1 MINLILVGWMA
12 LAIIII
18 IATICMTFMPKLVAH
33 FINGIPT
40 AGWVLLFLIT
50 ELCLITSI
58 KYAFFL

>member
-1 MINLILVGWMA
+1 ML
-12 LAIIII
+12 
-18 IATICMTFMPKLVAH
+18 KLLAH

-40 AGWVLLFLIT
+40 AGWVLLFLIA

>member
-1 MINLILVGWMA
+1 M
-12 LAIIII
+12 
-18 IATICMTFMPKLVAH
+18 KLSKPVAH

-40 AGWVLLFLIT
+40 AGWVLLILIA